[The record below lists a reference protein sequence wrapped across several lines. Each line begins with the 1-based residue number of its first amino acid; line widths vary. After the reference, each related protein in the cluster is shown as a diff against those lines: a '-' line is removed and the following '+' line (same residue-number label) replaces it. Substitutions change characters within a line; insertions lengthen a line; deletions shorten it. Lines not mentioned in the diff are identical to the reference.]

1 MKSLMPF
8 KMVMTI
14 RKHKRMML
22 LFSMSFYNLIWK
34 WHLIFDGCTVCLFLF
49 LDLVN
54 SSFLILLTYVAEPM
68 LSSLNFLLGW
78 SSFSSLLK
86 HLPSMASL
94 SVLSSL
100 LGLVNRG
107 QTKTGHLVGDGYS
120 VKLFWCSIWLEIV
133 IWLRTCL
140 LLQNSSIWFA
150 IAWSPWIGWLLCING
165 GM

>member
-1 MKSLMPF
+1 
-8 KMVMTI
+8 
-14 RKHKRMML
+14 ML
-22 LFSMSFYNLIWK
+22 LFSMSLLLALALAFQ
-34 WHLIFDGCTVCLFLF
+34 FDLEVTWFSMVALSVFLF

-54 SSFLILLTYVAEPM
+54 GSFLILLSYVAEPM

-86 HLPSMASL
+86 RLPSMASL

-150 IAWSPWIGWLLCING
+150 IAWSG
-165 GM
+165 GLGGCCVLMVECRLGAVSFNNIL